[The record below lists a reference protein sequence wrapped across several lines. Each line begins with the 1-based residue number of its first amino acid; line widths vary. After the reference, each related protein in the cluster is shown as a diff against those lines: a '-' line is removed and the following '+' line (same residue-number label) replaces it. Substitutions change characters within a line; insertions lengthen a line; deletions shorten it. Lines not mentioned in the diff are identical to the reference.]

1 MINTIRTSCE
11 PVKKNIKPNI
21 ILLMTLLLIGVLI
34 GTLAF
39 CNMSQDDFNN
49 FSFITQMFIKNKT
62 EQTFL
67 QSLINSFSTSASL
80 LLICFF
86 LGFSAISQPVEITI
100 PIFRGLGLGASIAYI
115 YVTYGIKGFLI
126 SLLLIIPNAVIS
138 SISIIIAARES
149 IKMSNM
155 FTFFAISNSCENNMK
170 SCIKLYLLKFVILFV
185 IIGLSS
191 VIDSL
196 LAFIFAGMLL

>member
-11 PVKKNIKPNI
+11 PAKKNIKPNI

-39 CNMSQDDFNN
+39 CNMSEDDFNN
-49 FSFITQMFIKNKT
+49 FSFITQMFIKNKS

-67 QSLINSFSTSASL
+67 QSLVNSFSTSASL

-155 FTFFAISNSCENNMK
+155 FTFFAISNNCENNMK

>member
-1 MINTIRTSCE
+1 MINTVRTSCE
-11 PVKKNIKPNI
+11 PAKKNIKPNI

-49 FSFITQMFIKNKT
+49 FSFITQMFIKKKS

-86 LGFSAISQPVEITI
+86 LGFSFRTSQN
-100 PIFRGLGLGASIAYI
+100 FNLGNGQVFSN
-115 YVTYGIKGFLI
+115 GQMRKQF
-126 SLLLIIPNAVIS
+126 
-138 SISIIIAARES
+138 
-149 IKMSNM
+149 KM
-155 FTFFAISNSCENNMK
+155 
-170 SCIKLYLLKFVILFV
+170 LKHHA
-185 IIGLSS
+185 
-191 VIDSL
+191 D
-196 LAFIFAGMLL
+196 ATT

>member
-149 IKMSNM
+149 INMSNM

-170 SCIKLYLLKFVILFV
+170 SCIKLYLLKFLILFV

>member
-1 MINTIRTSCE
+1 MINTVRTSCE

-49 FSFITQMFIKNKT
+49 FSFITQMFIKKKS

-138 SISIIIAARES
+138 SISIIMAKKKNFIGKFRAY
-149 IKMSNM
+149 IMWKMQQLLLH
-155 FTFFAISNSCENNMK
+155 F
-170 SCIKLYLLKFVILFV
+170 CIN
-185 IIGLSS
+185 
-191 VIDSL
+191 
-196 LAFIFAGMLL
+196 

>member
-1 MINTIRTSCE
+1 MINTVRTSCE

-49 FSFITQMFIKNKT
+49 FSFITQMFIKNKS

-115 YVTYGIKGFLI
+115 YITYGIKGFLI

-138 SISIIIAARES
+138 SISIIIAVRES

-170 SCIKLYLLKFVILFV
+170 SCIKLYLLKFLILFV